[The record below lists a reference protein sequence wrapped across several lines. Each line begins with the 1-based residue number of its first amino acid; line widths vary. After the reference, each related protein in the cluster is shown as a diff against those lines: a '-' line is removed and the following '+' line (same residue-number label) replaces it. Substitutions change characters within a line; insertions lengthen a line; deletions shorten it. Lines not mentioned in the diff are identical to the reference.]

1 LISSAEVLRALRDH
15 GWKIVR
21 QKGSHVQLRHPIKAG
36 LVTVPS
42 PKKDLPLGTVRS
54 IEKQSGLKFRP

>member
-1 LISSAEVLRALRDH
+1 VLRDDGR
-15 GWKIVR
+15 KIVR
-21 QKGSHVQLRHPIKAG
+21 QRSSHVQLRHSIKAG

-42 PKKDLPLGTVRS
+42 PKKGLPLGTVRS

>member
-1 LISSAEVLRALRDH
+1 MISSVEVLRALRDD

-21 QKGSHVQLRHPIKAG
+21 QRGSHVQLRHPIKAG

-42 PKKDLPLGTVRS
+42 PKKDLPLGTVRG